1 MRSKTITNLSRAVVV
16 ALALVS
22 IAPTESR
29 ASKPVPRTVT
39 GCVIKGELV
48 GDPYVYSVRR
58 QSSDGL
64 APYDLAP
71 HEGRRIRVK
80 GYLLP
85 GDVLVARTVTVV
97 SQVCK
102 RNSQLDSPWSER
114 TAGLLLLR
122 ASR

>member
-1 MRSKTITNLSRAVVV
+1 MRSKTITNLSRAVVA

-58 QSSDGL
+58 QTKDGL
-64 APYDLAP
+64 ERYDLAP
-71 HEGRRIRVK
+71 YEGRLIRVK
-80 GYLLP
+80 GSLLP
-85 GDVLVARTVTVV
+85 GDILIARTVTVV
-97 SQVCK
+97 SQGCK
-102 RNSQLDSPWSER
+102 PKAQ
-114 TAGLLLLR
+114 
-122 ASR
+122 